1 MTDEF
6 GNINRNGL
14 MLVSILLLISN
25 LILIFKIFA

>member
-25 LILIFKIFA
+25 LILIFKIFV